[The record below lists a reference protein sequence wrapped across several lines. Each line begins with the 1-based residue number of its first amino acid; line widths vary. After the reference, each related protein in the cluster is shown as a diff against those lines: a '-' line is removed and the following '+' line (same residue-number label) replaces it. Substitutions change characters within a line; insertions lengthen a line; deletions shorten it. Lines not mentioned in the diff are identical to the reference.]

1 MKKIAESVVAFFN
14 EEKNIELIKKL
25 KKANVLLEQPVQNV
39 HDNQLEGKTFVLT
52 GTLAQYTRS
61 EASRLIEERGGRVT
75 NSVSRKTD
83 YVIAGE
89 NPGSKIERARAL
101 DIPVLNEEEFR
112 DLLGIK

>member
-1 MKKIAESVVAFFN
+1 M
-14 EEKNIELIKKL
+14 
-25 KKANVLLEQPVQNV
+25 
-39 HDNQLEGKTFVLT
+39 EGKTFVLT